1 MNIKK
6 ALKIFDFS
14 AFFCYKKIGRNSYNR
29 TQNTKINIG
38 NFFIKKG

>member
-14 AFFCYKKIGRNSYNR
+14 AFFVIRRLDETAIIGPKIL
-29 TQNTKINIG
+29 KLI
-38 NFFIKKG
+38 